1 MVEATLF
8 TLIIL
13 LLTGAI
19 WRQESYFVSPLS
31 QQLLG
36 LTQKKTHT
44 HTHTHWLAVVL
55 KHIIACYMDEVQR
68 QTETVQTLKNT
79 NRRI

>member
-19 WRQESYFVSPLS
+19 WKTRKLFCFPFESTAVGTNS
-31 QQLLG
+31 
-36 LTQKKTHT
+36 KKHAD
-44 HTHTHWLAVVL
+44 WLAVIL
-55 KHIIACYMDEVQR
+55 KHIMLVIWTKFSAR
-68 QTETVQTLKNT
+68 LKQCKL
-79 NRRI
+79 

>member
-36 LTQKKTHT
+36 LTQKT

-55 KHIIACYMDEVQR
+55 RHIIACYMDEVQP

>member
-19 WRQESYFVSPLS
+19 WKQESYFVSPLS

-36 LTQKKTHT
+36 LTKKNPCTLVGSGIETYHS
-44 HTHTHWLAVVL
+44 
-55 KHIIACYMDEVQR
+55 CYMDEVDGRLKQCK
-68 QTETVQTLKNT
+68 LWKNT
-79 NRRI
+79 NHRI